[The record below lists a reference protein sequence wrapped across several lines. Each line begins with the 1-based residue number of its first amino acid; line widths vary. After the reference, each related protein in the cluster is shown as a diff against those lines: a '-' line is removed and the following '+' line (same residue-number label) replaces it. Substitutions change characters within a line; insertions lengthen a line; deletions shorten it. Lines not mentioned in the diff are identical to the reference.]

1 VDYSLR
7 EPREEEAEE
16 LYALHRESMGA
27 YVEATWGAWDD
38 YSQRITFRERLERA
52 VLRVVEVE
60 GDIAGILEVTHRGDC
75 HYVDNIQLS
84 AAFRRHGLG
93 TQLLH
98 DIMATAATAGL
109 PVRLTV
115 LRVNPARRLYERL
128 GFVEIDLTE
137 THHHLLWTPRVPDP
151 QRGE

>member
-1 VDYSLR
+1 VEYSLR
-7 EPREEEAEE
+7 ELREDEAEA

-38 YSQRITFRERLERA
+38 YSQRITFRERLERG

-60 GDIAGILEVTHRGDC
+60 GAIAGILEVTHREDC

-84 AAFRRHGLG
+84 TAFRRQGLG

-98 DIMATAATAGL
+98 DVMATASAAGL

-115 LRVNPARRLYERL
+115 LRVNPARRLYQRL

-137 THHHLLWTPRVPDP
+137 THHHLKWDP
-151 QRGE
+151 SAG